1 MTSAKPKPPLI
12 PGETRA
18 YPVLPLR
25 DIVVFPHMIVPL
37 FVGREKSIKALE
49 EVMRSDT
56 FILLATQKNASDD
69 DPATG
74 AIFEIGTLAS
84 VLQLLKLPDGT
95 VKVLVEGAAR
105 AKVERY
111 TDRAEYYEA
120 DAVVL
125 ANSSGEQVE
134 AEALARSVINE
145 FENYVKLNKKVSP
158 EVVGVVQQIEDYA
171 KLADTVASHLAVK
184 IPDKQV
190 ILETPSVTE
199 RLEKVLGLM
208 ESEISVL
215 QVEKRIRTRVKRQME
230 KTQREYYL
238 NEQMKAI
245 QKELGD
251 EEGKDE
257 LAEIEDKI
265 KKTKLSKEAREKA
278 THELKKLRQMSPMSA
293 EATVVRNYLDWLLS
307 IPWNKKSKVK
317 KDLVL
322 AQEILD
328 ADHFGLEKVKE
339 RIVEYLAVQQRANKL
354 SGPILCLV
362 GPPGVGKT
370 SLGKSIARA
379 TGRDFVRVS
388 LGGVRDEA
396 EIRGHR
402 RTYIGSMPGKVIQSM
417 RKAKSSN
424 PLFLLDEVDKMGADF
439 RGDPSSALL
448 EVLDP
453 EQNHTF
459 NDHYLEV
466 DYDLS
471 NVMFITTANTLNI
484 PPPLMDRMEIIRIAG
499 YTEDEKVEIARKHL
513 IPHAVAK
520 HGLDLKEWSIDDEA
534 LLLLIRRYT
543 REAGVRNLEREL
555 STLIRK
561 AVKEL
566 TLTKKK
572 SITVEA
578 KTVSDYLGVP
588 KYRYGEVEDEDQ
600 VGVVTGLAWTDVG
613 GELLTI
619 EAAMMPGK
627 GKMTV
632 TGNLRDV
639 MKESISAAAS
649 YVRMRAVAFGI
660 EPPRFDKKDI
670 HVHVPEGATP
680 KDGPSAGVAMVT
692 AIVSVMTGI
701 PVRRD
706 VAMTG
711 EITLRGRVL
720 PIGGLKEKL
729 LAASRGG
736 MKTVLIP
743 EENAKDLVEISESI
757 KKGLEII
764 PVSRMDEV
772 LARALTRKP
781 EPIEWDEEKAK
792 PTETSVTTE
801 PAVET
806 ELFGAHGALI
816 GFPLRDQPN
825 WTAAPRGAAVFVWPP
840 CSCFVLDIV
849 QNKERTWFCCRSEL
863 RVICSF
869 QTRQFVLAD
878 TPTHEV
884 RRPAKLSRRDV

>member
-1 MTSAKPKPPLI
+1 MTSAAKPKPLLTA
-12 PGETRA
+12 GESRA

-69 DPATG
+69 DPATDS
-74 AIFEIGTLAS
+74 IFSVGTLAS

-95 VKVLVEGAAR
+95 VKVLVEGVAR
-105 AKVERY
+105 AEVKRY
-111 TDRAEYYEA
+111 TDREDYFEAEAAVIA
-120 DAVVL
+120 DSA
-125 ANSSGEQVE
+125 GDQVE
-134 AEALARSVINE
+134 AEALARSVVNE
-145 FENYVKLNKKVSP
+145 FEGYVKLNKKVSP
-158 EVVGVVQQIEDYA
+158 EVVSVVQQIEDYA

-184 IPDKQV
+184 IPDKQL
-190 ILETPSVTE
+190 ILETPVVTE

-251 EEGKDE
+251 EDGKDE
-257 LAEIEDKI
+257 LAELEEKI
-265 KKTKLSKEAREKA
+265 KRTKLSKEAREKA
-278 THELKKLRQMSPMSA
+278 QHEIKKLRQMSPMSA

-307 IPWNKKSKVK
+307 IPWNKKSKIK
-317 KDLVL
+317 KDLTL
-322 AQEILD
+322 AEQILD

-354 SGPILCLV
+354 TGPILCLV

-370 SLGKSIARA
+370 SLGKSIAKA
-379 TGRDFVRVS
+379 TGREFVRVS

-417 RKAKSSN
+417 RKAKTSN

-453 EQNHTF
+453 EQNHAF

-513 IPHAVAK
+513 IPHAIVK
-520 HGLDLKEWSIDDEA
+520 HGLEPKEWSVDDEA
-534 LLLLIRRYT
+534 LLTIIRRYT

-566 TLTKKK
+566 TISKQASVAVTGKNLP
-572 SITVEA
+572 
-578 KTVSDYLGVP
+578 DYLGVP

-619 EAAMMPGK
+619 KSAMMPGK

-660 EPPRFDKKDI
+660 EPPWFDKRDI

-701 PVRRD
+701 PVHRD

-729 LAASRGG
+729 LAAHRGG
-736 MKTVLIP
+736 IKTVLIP
-743 EENAKDLVEISESI
+743 EENAKDLVEINDSI
-757 KKGLEII
+757 KSGLDII

-781 EPIEWDEEKAK
+781 EPIVWEEGTAK
-792 PTETSVTTE
+792 PVDVPE
-801 PAVET
+801 PVVEEDSSGLT
-806 ELFGAHGALI
+806 AH
-816 GFPLRDQPN
+816 
-825 WTAAPRGAAVFVWPP
+825 
-840 CSCFVLDIV
+840 
-849 QNKERTWFCCRSEL
+849 
-863 RVICSF
+863 
-869 QTRQFVLAD
+869 
-878 TPTHEV
+878 
-884 RRPAKLSRRDV
+884 